1 MSGLCKLL
9 RRLLSDESGQS
20 LVVVVSSMT
29 VLLGVAAFGID
40 AATWMAKH
48 HQAQVVADSAAL
60 AAAQCL
66 AIPGHPE
73 TIVLT
78 ARRHRC
84 RRAPRVP
91 TQRTQTRSPS
101 ITQRQTG

>member
-1 MSGLCKLL
+1 MRIPVMHALRTIL
-9 RRLLSDESGQS
+9 RRLISEESGQS

-48 HQAQVVADSAAL
+48 HQAQLVADSAAL

-66 AIPGHPE
+66 ANPGHPE
-73 TIVLT
+73 TI
-78 ARRHRC
+78 
-84 RRAPRVP
+84 
-91 TQRTQTRSPS
+91 
-101 ITQRQTG
+101 